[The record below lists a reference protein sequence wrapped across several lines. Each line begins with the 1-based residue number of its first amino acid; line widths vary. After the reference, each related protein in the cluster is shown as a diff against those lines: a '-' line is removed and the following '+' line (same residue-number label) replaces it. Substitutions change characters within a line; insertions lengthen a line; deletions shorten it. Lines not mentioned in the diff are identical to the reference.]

1 MKNILTLLIGICL
14 SFYSYSLCSYS
25 GLSVF
30 PNNKN
35 IYQNSIF
42 IVDGYAQSQE
52 IILGLNKGYDIYLK
66 SGSQKIKLLVTET
79 LEGQFRLTQAVLK
92 PERELTAGLEYTLCI
107 DNLPEYE
114 TLNRYN
120 YTSEKYELIK
130 YLVIAG
136 NDTEKPEITAIPKEV
151 NKSLIYY
158 GCGPSVHVVFSNTA
172 KDSTEIIIKT
182 TVKNLKTG
190 KETIYYIEP
199 EGESIEVGH
208 GMCSGA
214 FEFEDGIQYEVDFT
228 FMDASGNQTP
238 MGGESIKFT
247 KPKNE

>member
-1 MKNILTLLIGICL
+1 MKNILTLLIVISL
-14 SFYSYSLCSYS
+14 NFYTYSLCSYS

-30 PNNKN
+30 PKNKN

-66 SGSQKIKLLVTET
+66 SGGQKIKLLVTET
-79 LEGQFRLTQAVLK
+79 LIGQFRLTQAVLK
-92 PERELTAGLEYTLCI
+92 PEIALTAGLEYTLFI
-107 DNLPEYE
+107 DNLPKYE

-120 YTSEKYELIK
+120 YTNEKFELIK
-130 YLVIAG
+130 YLVLPE
-136 NDTEKPEITAIPKEV
+136 NDYEQPKISSTPKEMD
-151 NKSLIYY
+151 KSLIYY
-158 GCGPSVHVVFSNTA
+158 GCGPSIHVIFNNTA
-172 KDSTEIIIKT
+172 KDSIDIIIKT

-190 KETIYYIEP
+190 KETTYYIEP

-214 FEFEDGIQYEVDFT
+214 FEFEDDIQYEVDFT
-228 FMDASGNQTP
+228 FMDASGNQTQ
-238 MGGESIKFT
+238 MGGERIKFT